1 MKRVLIACATALLLA
16 ACASGKPVV
25 QTDHARG
32 TDFSRFRT
40 YMWAEEPQI
49 ASPLMRDKVVAAI
62 DAQLQSKGW
71 QRTADGD
78 VALVGQWVAH
88 EDTRYNNFSFG
99 VGLGN
104 WGGNSG
110 GAVGASTG
118 TSVPRT
124 SLVGSLIVD
133 MFDARTKQAIWRGT
147 VSGNVPETPQG
158 VDAMIAQQIP
168 QMFAGFPP
176 PP

>member
-1 MKRVLIACATALLLA
+1 MKRILIASAAALLA

-40 YMWAEEPQI
+40 YTWAEEPQT
-49 ASPLMRDKVVAAI
+49 ASPLVRDKLVAAI

-71 QRTADGD
+71 QRVADGD
-78 VALVGQWVAH
+78 VALVGQWNAR
-88 EDTRYNNFSFG
+88 EDVRYNNLSFG

-110 GAVGASTG
+110 GAVGTSAG
-118 TSVPRT
+118 TSTPST
-124 SLVGSLIVD
+124 TLVGELVVD

-147 VSGNVPETPQG
+147 VSGNVPDTPQG

-176 PP
+176 P